1 MFEFNEL
8 YGNSNFTDNALRA
21 ISCGI
26 RRAGQLGHTYV
37 GTEHLLLG
45 LLQGD
50 SAAQA
55 ILARFSVT
63 YRAVEQKISELIGTG
78 EPTVVTG
85 SQLTPAAK
93 RCIRFAKRTACD
105 VSNTKVGTEHI
116 LCAIL
121 NQQNSTARSIL
132 FDLNCNI
139 SKLYTSAGEAVEK
152 SAVLGQQKEV
162 QRLTH
167 LEKYGLDM
175 VERAKK
181 PGYDPCVERDA
192 EITRMIEILLRRG
205 KNNPCLVGEAGVGKT
220 AIVEALATKIA
231 RGEVPSALIG
241 KRIFSLSLTSLLAGA
256 KYRGDFEERLK
267 ACIED
272 ASRTGDVILFI
283 DELHTLVG
291 AGAAEGAI
299 DAANILKPML
309 ARGELRLIGATTYD
323 EYRKTVEGDKALER
337 RFCVIRV
344 NEPSQEAAVKM
355 LQRLKT
361 KYEQH
366 HKIAIEDAAIEA
378 AVRLSSRYITDRYL
392 PDKAIDII
400 DEACASVNLKD
411 FTDAENRTDLSS
423 AFNDYVSGKIT
434 KERYFE
440 ELFKRTSEHQGAVSV
455 TLQDVERIIT
465 LQTQIPQDR
474 LVALKSEGIFKE
486 LSEKIIGQPEAICS
500 LISALKRSGTGLCR
514 SDGPMA
520 ALMFSGPTGVG
531 KTELARLL
539 AGNLFGSEEALIRFD
554 MSEFTERHTVSRLIG
569 SPPGYVGHESGGEL
583 TERIRKRPSSVLLFD
598 ELEKADREV
607 SAILLQLLDTGF
619 LTDSLGR
626 KVSFKSCVVILTTNA
641 LSTKNASCGFA
652 STSAADTAR
661 GGLSK
666 VFSFELMNRLDAV
679 CAFRRLSRADCEQIA
694 EMRLNELVMRAKTQG
709 IDLEL
714 GAGLPRAIVEHAN
727 FEAFGAREIAR
738 VVSEKLENPLADLLI
753 SGVSGRV
760 LATVEGGTVSLCAES
775 VMSA

>member
-8 YGNSNFTDNALRA
+8 YGNANFTDNALRA

-26 RRAGQLGHTYV
+26 RKAGQLGHTYV

-45 LLQGD
+45 LLNGD
-50 SAAQA
+50 NAAQA

-167 LEKYGLDM
+167 LEKYGFDM
-175 VERAKK
+175 VDRAKK
-181 PGYDPCVERDA
+181 AGYDPCVERDA
-192 EITRMIEILLRRG
+192 ELTRMIEILLRRS

-231 RGEVPSALIG
+231 HGEVPSALIG
-241 KRIFSLSLTSLLAGA
+241 KRIYSLSLTSLLAGA

-267 ACIED
+267 TCVED

-344 NEPSQEAAVKM
+344 NEPTQEAAIKM
-355 LQRLKT
+355 LTRLKT

-366 HKIAIEDAAIEA
+366 HKVVIEDAAIEA
-378 AVRLSSRYITDRYL
+378 AVALSARYITDRYL

-400 DEACASVNLKD
+400 DEACASVNLRD
-411 FTDAENRTDLSS
+411 FTDAENRADLSS
-423 AFNDYVSGKIT
+423 AFSDYVSGKIT
-434 KERYFE
+434 KESYFE
-440 ELFKRTSEHQGAVSV
+440 ELFKRTGNQHDAIHV
-455 TLQDVERIIT
+455 TSRDVERIIT
-465 LQTQIPQDR
+465 LQTQIPQESLLAVR
-474 LVALKSEGIFKE
+474 SEEIYKA
-486 LSEKIIGQPEAICS
+486 LSENIVGQPEAICS
-500 LISALKRSGTGLCR
+500 LISALKRSGTGLR
-514 SDGPMA
+514 SGDGPMA

-539 AGNLFGSEEALIRFD
+539 AKNLFGSEEALIRFD
-554 MSEFTERHTVSRLIG
+554 MSEFSERHTVSRLIG
-569 SPPGYVGHESGGEL
+569 SPPGYIGHDSGGEL
-583 TERIRKRPSSVLLFD
+583 TERVRKRPSSVLLFD

-641 LSTKNASCGFA
+641 LSTKNTSCGFA
-652 STSAADTAR
+652 SAEVSDSAR

-679 CAFRRLSRADCEQIA
+679 CAFRRLTRSDCEQIA
-694 EMRLNELVMRAKTQG
+694 EMRLDELVTRAKSQG

-714 GAGLPRAIVEHAN
+714 SAELPRAVVDNAN
-727 FEAFGAREIAR
+727 FETFGAREIAR
-738 VVSEKLENPLADLLI
+738 VIAEKLENPLADLLL

-760 LATVEGGTVSLCAES
+760 MVTADGGVVRFETES
-775 VMSA
+775 VLSA